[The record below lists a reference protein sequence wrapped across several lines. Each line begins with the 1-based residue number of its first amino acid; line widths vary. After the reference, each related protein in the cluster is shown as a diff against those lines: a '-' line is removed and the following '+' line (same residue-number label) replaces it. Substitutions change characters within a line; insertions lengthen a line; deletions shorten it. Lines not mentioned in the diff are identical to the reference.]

1 MTSSRRFG
9 RFDPA
14 RSMQEHV
21 SSYQIDP
28 SLEPVTPGMPS
39 RATLAHA
46 LLVFVGGSIG
56 TLLRY
61 LVVVHV
67 HEGSHSFPWAVFA
80 INVSGAFL
88 LGILGGTLFERRPDA
103 VGARIFLA
111 AGILGGWTTYS
122 SVVAGMLTFAH
133 DQAWGT
139 DGFVLVCAL
148 IVPIL
153 TAGLGILLGTA
164 ALRRWTR

>member
-21 SSYQIDP
+21 SPYQIDP
-28 SLEPVTPGMPS
+28 SLEPLTPGMPS

-61 LVVVHV
+61 LVGVHV

-88 LGILGGTLFERRPDA
+88 L
-103 VGARIFLA
+103 
-111 AGILGGWTTYS
+111 GILGGWTTYS